1 VNAVVVKDRREK
13 ERSRKVADEE
23 YIMWC
28 LVCIDF
34 LSDSVYFTSCVVM
47 GEK

>member
-23 YIMWC
+23 YIIGVWC
-28 LVCIDF
+28 VLIF
-34 LSDSVYFTSCVVM
+34 
-47 GEK
+47 